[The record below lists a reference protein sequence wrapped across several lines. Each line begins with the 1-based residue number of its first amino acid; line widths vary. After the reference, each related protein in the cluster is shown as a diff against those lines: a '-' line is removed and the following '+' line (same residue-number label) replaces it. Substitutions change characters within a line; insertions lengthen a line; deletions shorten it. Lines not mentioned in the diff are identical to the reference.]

1 MKKIIADHKGQ
12 LILSSLV
19 TLLPALAGWW
29 LAHWLVLLITFS
41 DRRNRENQSRKAV
54 RLIFWIMP
62 AVSLLTGGVTA
73 LLQRGVQSA
82 STLSTAMAMGF
93 GLLFIVLGNYMPKF
107 RQNSFMGIRVKWTL
121 ESEANWNATHR
132 MGGKVWVAGGFACL
146 AGAMLPVKAMGAVFP
161 VVLVTVA
168 LAPIVYSYYYSK
180 TQPAAEKTVSA
191 PLPLWQ
197 KRAARLIVA
206 AVAVIAVWVFLA
218 GSAKIVYEDASF
230 TVEASGWQDLTLSD
244 PLLQRHRRSG
254 LPARGGG
261 PGGRHPHLWPWQPAG
276 VVRPLLQRSLR
287 RLHPLH
293 LRFLPGLRPSDHC
306 RRAHRPAK
314 RPRPGRHPGHLRPA
328 EGADG
333 ALRPEQDRTVLIKTG
348 SRWPDK

>member
-19 TLLPALAGWW
+19 TLLPALAGWRLAW
-29 LAHWLVLLITFS
+29 EAAAMLAAHWLVLLITFS

-206 AVAVIAVWVFLA
+206 AVAVIAVWAFLA

-230 TVEASGWQDLTLSD
+230 TVEASGWQDLTLSYSD
-244 PLLQRHRRSG
+244 IAAVDY
-254 LPARGGG
+254 LPAEEVPEGGIRTYG
-261 PGGRHPHLWPWQPAG
+261 LGNLRVSFGHFSNEAYGDYIRYTYDSCRDCVRLTTAGG
-276 VVRPLLQRSLR
+276 
-287 RLHPLH
+287 
-293 LRFLPGLRPSDHC
+293 
-306 RRAHRPAK
+306 
-314 RPRPGRHPGHLRPA
+314 
-328 EGADG
+328 
-333 ALRPEQDRTVLIKTG
+333 RTVLLNGPDQAATRAIFDQLKARTG
-348 SRWPDK
+348 L

>member
-19 TLLPALAGWW
+19 TLLPALAGWRLAW
-29 LAHWLVLLITFS
+29 EAAAMLAAHWLVLLITFS

-82 STLSTAMAMGF
+82 STLSTAMSMGF

-230 TVEASGWQDLTLSD
+230 TVEASGWQDLTLSYSD
-244 PLLQRHRRSG
+244 IAAVDY
-254 LPARGGG
+254 LPAEEVPEGGIRTYG
-261 PGGRHPHLWPWQPAG
+261 LGNLRVSFGHFSNEAYGDYIRYTYDSCRDCVRLTTAGG
-276 VVRPLLQRSLR
+276 
-287 RLHPLH
+287 
-293 LRFLPGLRPSDHC
+293 
-306 RRAHRPAK
+306 
-314 RPRPGRHPGHLRPA
+314 
-328 EGADG
+328 
-333 ALRPEQDRTVLIKTG
+333 RTVLLNGPDQAATRAIFDQLKERTG
-348 SRWPDK
+348 L

>member
-19 TLLPALAGWW
+19 TLLPALAGWRLAW
-29 LAHWLVLLITFS
+29 EAAAMLAAHWLVLLITFS

-73 LLQRGVQSA
+73 LLQRGVQST

-146 AGAMLPVKAMGAVFP
+146 AGAMLPIQAMGVVFP
-161 VVLVTVA
+161 LVLVTVA

-230 TVEASGWQDLTLSD
+230 TVEASGWQDLTLSYSD
-244 PLLQRHRRSG
+244 IAAVDY
-254 LPARGGG
+254 LPAEEVPEGGIRTYG
-261 PGGRHPHLWPWQPAG
+261 LGNLRVSFGHFSNEAYGDYIRYTYDSCRDCVRLTTAGG
-276 VVRPLLQRSLR
+276 
-287 RLHPLH
+287 
-293 LRFLPGLRPSDHC
+293 
-306 RRAHRPAK
+306 
-314 RPRPGRHPGHLRPA
+314 
-328 EGADG
+328 
-333 ALRPEQDRTVLIKTG
+333 RTVLLNGPDQAATRAIFDQLRARTG
-348 SRWPDK
+348 L

>member
-19 TLLPALAGWW
+19 TLLPALAGWQMAW
-29 LAHWLVLLITFS
+29 EAAAFLLGHWLVLLVVFS

-230 TVEASGWQDLTLSD
+230 TVEASGWQDLTLSYSD
-244 PLLQRHRRSG
+244 IAAVDY
-254 LPARGGG
+254 LPAEEVPEGGIRTYG
-261 PGGRHPHLWPWQPAG
+261 LGNLRVSFGHFSNEAYGDYIRYTYDSCRDCVRLTTAGG
-276 VVRPLLQRSLR
+276 
-287 RLHPLH
+287 
-293 LRFLPGLRPSDHC
+293 
-306 RRAHRPAK
+306 
-314 RPRPGRHPGHLRPA
+314 
-328 EGADG
+328 
-333 ALRPEQDRTVLIKTG
+333 RTVLLNGPDQAATRAIFDQLRARTG
-348 SRWPDK
+348 L

>member
-19 TLLPALAGWW
+19 TLLPALAGWRLAW
-29 LAHWLVLLITFS
+29 EAAAMLAAHWLVLLITFS

-230 TVEASGWQDLTLSD
+230 TVEASGWQDLTLSYSD
-244 PLLQRHRRSG
+244 IAAVDY
-254 LPARGGG
+254 LPAEEVPEGGIRTYG
-261 PGGRHPHLWPWQPAG
+261 LGNLRVSFGHFSNEAYGDYIRYTYDSCRDCVRLTTAGG
-276 VVRPLLQRSLR
+276 
-287 RLHPLH
+287 
-293 LRFLPGLRPSDHC
+293 
-306 RRAHRPAK
+306 
-314 RPRPGRHPGHLRPA
+314 
-328 EGADG
+328 
-333 ALRPEQDRTVLIKTG
+333 RTVLLNGPDQPATRAIFDQLRARTG
-348 SRWPDK
+348 L

>member
-19 TLLPALAGWW
+19 TLLPGLAGWRLAW
-29 LAHWLVLLITFS
+29 EAAAMLAAHWLMLLITFS

-230 TVEASGWQDLTLSD
+230 TVEASGWQDLTLSYSD
-244 PLLQRHRRSG
+244 IAAVDY
-254 LPARGGG
+254 LPAEEVPEGGIRTYG
-261 PGGRHPHLWPWQPAG
+261 LGNLRVSFGHFSNEAYGDYIRYTYDSCRDCVRLTTAGG
-276 VVRPLLQRSLR
+276 
-287 RLHPLH
+287 
-293 LRFLPGLRPSDHC
+293 
-306 RRAHRPAK
+306 
-314 RPRPGRHPGHLRPA
+314 
-328 EGADG
+328 
-333 ALRPEQDRTVLIKTG
+333 RTVLLNGPDQAATRAIFDQLRARTG
-348 SRWPDK
+348 L

>member
-19 TLLPALAGWW
+19 TLLPALAGWRLAW
-29 LAHWLVLLITFS
+29 EAAAMLAAHWLVLLITFS

-82 STLSTAMAMGF
+82 STLSTAMSMGF

-230 TVEASGWQDLTLSD
+230 TVEASGWQDLTLSYSD
-244 PLLQRHRRSG
+244 IAAVDY
-254 LPARGGG
+254 LPAEEVPEGGIRTYG
-261 PGGRHPHLWPWQPAG
+261 LGNLRVSFGHFSNEAYGDYIRYTYDSCRDCVRLTTAGG
-276 VVRPLLQRSLR
+276 
-287 RLHPLH
+287 
-293 LRFLPGLRPSDHC
+293 
-306 RRAHRPAK
+306 
-314 RPRPGRHPGHLRPA
+314 
-328 EGADG
+328 
-333 ALRPEQDRTVLIKTG
+333 RTVLLNGPDQAATRAVFDQLRARTG
-348 SRWPDK
+348 L

>member
-19 TLLPALAGWW
+19 TLLPALAGWRLAW
-29 LAHWLVLLITFS
+29 EAAAMLAAHWLVLLITFS

-180 TQPAAEKTVSA
+180 TQPAAEKTVSV

-230 TVEASGWQDLTLSD
+230 TVEASGWQDLTLSYSD
-244 PLLQRHRRSG
+244 IAAVDY
-254 LPARGGG
+254 LPAEEVPEGGIRTYG
-261 PGGRHPHLWPWQPAG
+261 LGNLRVSFGHFSNEAYGDYIRYTYDSCRDCVRLTTAGG
-276 VVRPLLQRSLR
+276 
-287 RLHPLH
+287 
-293 LRFLPGLRPSDHC
+293 
-306 RRAHRPAK
+306 
-314 RPRPGRHPGHLRPA
+314 
-328 EGADG
+328 
-333 ALRPEQDRTVLIKTG
+333 RTVLLNGPDQAATRAIFDQLRARTG
-348 SRWPDK
+348 L

>member
-1 MKKIIADHKGQ
+1 M
-12 LILSSLV
+12 
-19 TLLPALAGWW
+19 
-29 LAHWLVLLITFS
+29 LLITFC
-41 DRRNRENQSRKAV
+41 DRRNRVNQSRKAV

-230 TVEASGWQDLTLSD
+230 TVEASGWQDLTLSYSD
-244 PLLQRHRRSG
+244 IAAVDY
-254 LPARGGG
+254 LPAEEVPEGGIRTYG
-261 PGGRHPHLWPWQPAG
+261 LGNLRVSFGHFSNEAYGDYIRYTYDSCRDCVRLTTAGG
-276 VVRPLLQRSLR
+276 
-287 RLHPLH
+287 
-293 LRFLPGLRPSDHC
+293 
-306 RRAHRPAK
+306 
-314 RPRPGRHPGHLRPA
+314 
-328 EGADG
+328 
-333 ALRPEQDRTVLIKTG
+333 RTVLLNGPDQAATRAIFDQLRARTG
-348 SRWPDK
+348 L

>member
-19 TLLPALAGWW
+19 TLLPALAGWQMAW
-29 LAHWLVLLITFS
+29 EAAAFLLGHWLVLLITFS

-161 VVLVTVA
+161 LVLAAVA

-230 TVEASGWQDLTLSD
+230 TVEASGWQDLTLSYSD
-244 PLLQRHRRSG
+244 IAAVDY
-254 LPARGGG
+254 LPAEEVPEGGIRTYG
-261 PGGRHPHLWPWQPAG
+261 LGNLRVSFGHFSNEAYGDYIRYTYDSCRDCVRLTTAGG
-276 VVRPLLQRSLR
+276 
-287 RLHPLH
+287 
-293 LRFLPGLRPSDHC
+293 
-306 RRAHRPAK
+306 
-314 RPRPGRHPGHLRPA
+314 
-328 EGADG
+328 
-333 ALRPEQDRTVLIKTG
+333 RTVLLNGPDQAATRAIFDQLKARTG
-348 SRWPDK
+348 L

>member
-1 MKKIIADHKGQ
+1 MKKILTEHKGE
-12 LILSSLV
+12 LVLSSLV
-19 TLLPALAGWW
+19 TLLPALAGWQMAW
-29 LAHWLVLLITFS
+29 EAAAFLLGHWLVLLVVFS
-41 DRRNRENQSRKAV
+41 DRRNRDRQSKKAI
-54 RLIFWIMP
+54 RLILWVMP
-62 AVSLLTGGVTA
+62 FLSLLAGGVTV
-73 LLQRGVQSA
+73 LLQRGIQSA
-82 STLSTAMAMGF
+82 GAGSAVMAMGF
-93 GLLFIVLGNYMPKF
+93 GLLFIVVGNYMPKI

-121 ESEANWNATHR
+121 ENEANWNATHR

-230 TVEASGWQDLTLSD
+230 TVEASGWQDLTLSYSD
-244 PLLQRHRRSG
+244 IAAVDY
-254 LPARGGG
+254 LPAEEVPEGGIRTYG
-261 PGGRHPHLWPWQPAG
+261 LGNLRVSFGHFSNEAYGDYIRYTYDSCRDCVRLTTAGG
-276 VVRPLLQRSLR
+276 
-287 RLHPLH
+287 
-293 LRFLPGLRPSDHC
+293 
-306 RRAHRPAK
+306 
-314 RPRPGRHPGHLRPA
+314 
-328 EGADG
+328 
-333 ALRPEQDRTVLIKTG
+333 RTVLLNGPDQAATRAIFDQLKARTG
-348 SRWPDK
+348 L

>member
-19 TLLPALAGWW
+19 TLLPALAGWRLAW
-29 LAHWLVLLITFS
+29 EAAAMLAAHWLVLLITFS

-121 ESEANWNATHR
+121 ESEANRNATHR

-230 TVEASGWQDLTLSD
+230 TVEASGWQDLTLSYSD
-244 PLLQRHRRSG
+244 IAAVDY
-254 LPARGGG
+254 LPAEEVPEGGIRTYG
-261 PGGRHPHLWPWQPAG
+261 LGNLRVSFGHFSNEAYGDYIRYTYDSCRDCVRLTTAGG
-276 VVRPLLQRSLR
+276 
-287 RLHPLH
+287 
-293 LRFLPGLRPSDHC
+293 
-306 RRAHRPAK
+306 
-314 RPRPGRHPGHLRPA
+314 
-328 EGADG
+328 
-333 ALRPEQDRTVLIKTG
+333 RTVLLNGPDQPATRAIFDQLRARTG
-348 SRWPDK
+348 L

>member
-19 TLLPALAGWW
+19 TLLPALAGWKMAW
-29 LAHWLVLLITFS
+29 EAAAFLLGHWLVLLVVFS

-218 GSAKIVYEDASF
+218 GSAKIVYDDASF
-230 TVEASGWQDLTLSD
+230 TVEASGWQDLTLSYSD
-244 PLLQRHRRSG
+244 IAAVDY
-254 LPARGGG
+254 LPAEEVPEGGIRTYG
-261 PGGRHPHLWPWQPAG
+261 LGNLRVSFGHFSNEAYGDYIRYTYDSCQDCVRLTTAGG
-276 VVRPLLQRSLR
+276 
-287 RLHPLH
+287 
-293 LRFLPGLRPSDHC
+293 
-306 RRAHRPAK
+306 
-314 RPRPGRHPGHLRPA
+314 
-328 EGADG
+328 
-333 ALRPEQDRTVLIKTG
+333 RTVLLNGPDQAATRAIFDQLRARTG
-348 SRWPDK
+348 L

>member
-19 TLLPALAGWW
+19 TLLPGLAGWR
-29 LAHWLVLLITFS
+29 LAWEAAAFLLGHWLVLLVVFS
-41 DRRNRENQSRKAV
+41 DRRNRDRQSKKAI
-54 RLIFWIMP
+54 RLILWVMP
-62 AVSLLTGGVTA
+62 FLSLLAGGVTV
-73 LLQRGVQSA
+73 LLQRGIQSA
-82 STLSTAMAMGF
+82 GAGSAVMAMGF
-93 GLLFIVLGNYMPKF
+93 GLLFIVVGNYMPKF

-218 GSAKIVYEDASF
+218 GSAKIVYDDASF
-230 TVEASGWQDLTLSD
+230 TVEASGWQDLTLSYSD
-244 PLLQRHRRSG
+244 IAAVDY
-254 LPARGGG
+254 LPAEEVPEGGIRTYG
-261 PGGRHPHLWPWQPAG
+261 LGNLRVSFGHFSNEAYGDYIRYTYDSCRDCVRLTTAGG
-276 VVRPLLQRSLR
+276 
-287 RLHPLH
+287 
-293 LRFLPGLRPSDHC
+293 
-306 RRAHRPAK
+306 
-314 RPRPGRHPGHLRPA
+314 
-328 EGADG
+328 
-333 ALRPEQDRTVLIKTG
+333 RTVLLNGPDQAATRAIFDQLKARTG
-348 SRWPDK
+348 L

>member
-19 TLLPALAGWW
+19 TLLPGLAGWR
-29 LAHWLVLLITFS
+29 LAWEAAAFLLGHWLVLLITFS

-230 TVEASGWQDLTLSD
+230 TVEASGWQDLTLSYSD
-244 PLLQRHRRSG
+244 IAAVDY
-254 LPARGGG
+254 LPAEEVPEGGIRTYG
-261 PGGRHPHLWPWQPAG
+261 LGNLRVSFGHFSNEAYGDYIRYTYDSCRDCVRLTTAGG
-276 VVRPLLQRSLR
+276 
-287 RLHPLH
+287 
-293 LRFLPGLRPSDHC
+293 
-306 RRAHRPAK
+306 
-314 RPRPGRHPGHLRPA
+314 
-328 EGADG
+328 
-333 ALRPEQDRTVLIKTG
+333 RTVLLNGPDQAATRAIFDQLRARTG
-348 SRWPDK
+348 L

>member
-1 MKKIIADHKGQ
+1 MKKILTEHKGE
-12 LILSSLV
+12 LVLSSLV
-19 TLLPALAGWW
+19 TLLPGLAGWRLAW
-29 LAHWLVLLITFS
+29 EAAAMLAAHWLVLLITFS

-107 RQNSFMGIRVKWTL
+107 RQNSFIGIRVKWTL

-146 AGAMLPVKAMGAVFP
+146 AGAMLPIQAMGVVFP
-161 VVLVTVA
+161 LVLAAVA

-218 GSAKIVYEDASF
+218 GSAKIVYDDASF
-230 TVEASGWQDLTLSD
+230 TVEASGWQDLTLSYSD
-244 PLLQRHRRSG
+244 IAAVDY
-254 LPARGGG
+254 LPAEEVPEGGIRTYG
-261 PGGRHPHLWPWQPAG
+261 LGNLRVSFGHFSNEAYGDYIRYTYDSCRDCVRLTTAGG
-276 VVRPLLQRSLR
+276 
-287 RLHPLH
+287 
-293 LRFLPGLRPSDHC
+293 
-306 RRAHRPAK
+306 
-314 RPRPGRHPGHLRPA
+314 
-328 EGADG
+328 
-333 ALRPEQDRTVLIKTG
+333 RTVLLNGPDQAATRAIFDQLRARTG
-348 SRWPDK
+348 L

>member
-19 TLLPALAGWW
+19 TLLPGLAGWR
-29 LAHWLVLLITFS
+29 LAWEAAAFLLGHWLVLLVVFS
-41 DRRNRENQSRKAV
+41 DRRNRDRQSKKAI
-54 RLIFWIMP
+54 RLILWVMP
-62 AVSLLTGGVTA
+62 FLSLLAGGVTV
-73 LLQRGVQSA
+73 LLQRGIQSA
-82 STLSTAMAMGF
+82 SAGSAVMAMGF
-93 GLLFIVLGNYMPKF
+93 GLLFIVVGNYMPKI

-121 ESEANWNATHR
+121 ENEANWNASHR
-132 MGGKVWVAGGFACL
+132 FGGKIWVAGGFACL

-230 TVEASGWQDLTLSD
+230 TVEASGWQDLTLSYSD
-244 PLLQRHRRSG
+244 IAAVDY
-254 LPARGGG
+254 LPAEEVPEGGIRTYG
-261 PGGRHPHLWPWQPAG
+261 LGNLRVSFGHFSNEAYGDYIRYTYDSCRDCVRLTTAGG
-276 VVRPLLQRSLR
+276 
-287 RLHPLH
+287 
-293 LRFLPGLRPSDHC
+293 
-306 RRAHRPAK
+306 
-314 RPRPGRHPGHLRPA
+314 
-328 EGADG
+328 
-333 ALRPEQDRTVLIKTG
+333 RTVLLNGPDQAATRAIFDQLKERTG
-348 SRWPDK
+348 L

>member
-19 TLLPALAGWW
+19 TLLPALAGWRLAW
-29 LAHWLVLLITFS
+29 EAAAMLAAHWLVLLITFS

-230 TVEASGWQDLTLSD
+230 TVEASGWQDLTLSYSD
-244 PLLQRHRRSG
+244 IAAVDY
-254 LPARGGG
+254 LPAEEVPEGGIRTYG
-261 PGGRHPHLWPWQPAG
+261 LGNLRVSFGHFSNEAYGDYLRYTYDSCRDCVRLTTAGG
-276 VVRPLLQRSLR
+276 
-287 RLHPLH
+287 
-293 LRFLPGLRPSDHC
+293 
-306 RRAHRPAK
+306 
-314 RPRPGRHPGHLRPA
+314 
-328 EGADG
+328 
-333 ALRPEQDRTVLIKTG
+333 RTVLLNGPDQPATRAIFDQLRARTG
-348 SRWPDK
+348 L

>member
-19 TLLPALAGWW
+19 TLLPGLAGWRLAW
-29 LAHWLVLLITFS
+29 EAAAMLAAHWLVLLITFS
-41 DRRNRENQSRKAV
+41 DRRNRDRQSKKAV

-82 STLSTAMAMGF
+82 STLSTAMTMGF

-230 TVEASGWQDLTLSD
+230 TIEASGWQDLTLSYSD
-244 PLLQRHRRSG
+244 IAAVDY
-254 LPARGGG
+254 LPAEEVPEGGIRTYG
-261 PGGRHPHLWPWQPAG
+261 LGNLRVSFGHFSNEAYGDYIRYTYDSCRDCVRLTTAGG
-276 VVRPLLQRSLR
+276 
-287 RLHPLH
+287 
-293 LRFLPGLRPSDHC
+293 
-306 RRAHRPAK
+306 
-314 RPRPGRHPGHLRPA
+314 
-328 EGADG
+328 
-333 ALRPEQDRTVLIKTG
+333 RTVLLNGPDQAATRAIFDQLKARTG
-348 SRWPDK
+348 L

>member
-19 TLLPALAGWW
+19 TLLPALAGWRLAW
-29 LAHWLVLLITFS
+29 EGAAMLAAHWLVLLITFS

-206 AVAVIAVWVFLA
+206 AVAVIAVWAFLA

-230 TVEASGWQDLTLSD
+230 TVEASGWQDLTLSYSD
-244 PLLQRHRRSG
+244 IAAVDY
-254 LPARGGG
+254 LPAEEVPEGGIRTYG
-261 PGGRHPHLWPWQPAG
+261 LGNLRVSFGHFSNEAYGDYIRYTYDSCRDCVRLTTAGG
-276 VVRPLLQRSLR
+276 
-287 RLHPLH
+287 
-293 LRFLPGLRPSDHC
+293 
-306 RRAHRPAK
+306 
-314 RPRPGRHPGHLRPA
+314 
-328 EGADG
+328 
-333 ALRPEQDRTVLIKTG
+333 RTVLLNGPDQAATRAIFDQLKERTG
-348 SRWPDK
+348 L

>member
-1 MKKIIADHKGQ
+1 
-12 LILSSLV
+12 
-19 TLLPALAGWW
+19 
-29 LAHWLVLLITFS
+29 
-41 DRRNRENQSRKAV
+41 
-54 RLIFWIMP
+54 
-62 AVSLLTGGVTA
+62 
-73 LLQRGVQSA
+73 
-82 STLSTAMAMGF
+82 MAMGF

-146 AGAMLPVKAMGAVFP
+146 AGAMLPVKAMGVVFP

-206 AVAVIAVWVFLA
+206 AVAVIAVWAFLA

-230 TVEASGWQDLTLSD
+230 TVEASGWQDLTLSYSD
-244 PLLQRHRRSG
+244 IAAVDY
-254 LPARGGG
+254 LPAEEVPEGGIRTYG
-261 PGGRHPHLWPWQPAG
+261 LGNLRVSFGHFSNEAYGDYIRYTYDSCRDCVRLTTAGG
-276 VVRPLLQRSLR
+276 
-287 RLHPLH
+287 
-293 LRFLPGLRPSDHC
+293 
-306 RRAHRPAK
+306 
-314 RPRPGRHPGHLRPA
+314 
-328 EGADG
+328 
-333 ALRPEQDRTVLIKTG
+333 RTVLLNGPDQPATRAIFDQLRARTG
-348 SRWPDK
+348 L

>member
-19 TLLPALAGWW
+19 TLLPALAGWRLAW
-29 LAHWLVLLITFS
+29 EAAAMLAAHWLVLLITFS

-206 AVAVIAVWVFLA
+206 AVAVIAVWAFLA

-230 TVEASGWQDLTLSD
+230 TVEASGWQDLTLSYSD
-244 PLLQRHRRSG
+244 IAAVDY
-254 LPARGGG
+254 LPAEEVPEGGIRTYG
-261 PGGRHPHLWPWQPAG
+261 LGNLRVSFGHFSNEAYGDYLRYTYDSCRDCVRLTTAGG
-276 VVRPLLQRSLR
+276 
-287 RLHPLH
+287 
-293 LRFLPGLRPSDHC
+293 
-306 RRAHRPAK
+306 
-314 RPRPGRHPGHLRPA
+314 
-328 EGADG
+328 
-333 ALRPEQDRTVLIKTG
+333 RTVLLNGPDQAATRAIFDQLRARTG
-348 SRWPDK
+348 L

>member
-19 TLLPALAGWW
+19 TLLPALAGWRLAW
-29 LAHWLVLLITFS
+29 EAAAMLAAHWLVLLITFS

-73 LLQRGVQSA
+73 LLQRGVQST

-230 TVEASGWQDLTLSD
+230 TVEASGWQDLTLSYSD
-244 PLLQRHRRSG
+244 IAAVDY
-254 LPARGGG
+254 LPAEEVPEGGIRTYG
-261 PGGRHPHLWPWQPAG
+261 LGNLRVSFGHFSNEAYGDYIRYTYDSCRDCVRLTTAGG
-276 VVRPLLQRSLR
+276 
-287 RLHPLH
+287 
-293 LRFLPGLRPSDHC
+293 
-306 RRAHRPAK
+306 
-314 RPRPGRHPGHLRPA
+314 
-328 EGADG
+328 
-333 ALRPEQDRTVLIKTG
+333 RTVLLNGPDQPATRAIFDQLRSRTG
-348 SRWPDK
+348 L

>member
-19 TLLPALAGWW
+19 TLLPALAGWQMAW
-29 LAHWLVLLITFS
+29 EAAAFLLGHWLVLLVVFS

-73 LLQRGVQSA
+73 LLQRGVQSV

-146 AGAMLPVKAMGAVFP
+146 AGAMLPIQAMGVVFP

-206 AVAVIAVWVFLA
+206 AVAVIAVWAFLA

-230 TVEASGWQDLTLSD
+230 TVEASGWQDLTLSYSD
-244 PLLQRHRRSG
+244 IAAVDY
-254 LPARGGG
+254 LPAEEVPEGGIRTYG
-261 PGGRHPHLWPWQPAG
+261 LGNLRVSFGHFSNEAYGDYIRYTYDSCRDCVRLTTAGG
-276 VVRPLLQRSLR
+276 
-287 RLHPLH
+287 
-293 LRFLPGLRPSDHC
+293 
-306 RRAHRPAK
+306 
-314 RPRPGRHPGHLRPA
+314 
-328 EGADG
+328 
-333 ALRPEQDRTVLIKTG
+333 RTVLLNGPDQAATRAIFDQLRARTG
-348 SRWPDK
+348 L

>member
-19 TLLPALAGWW
+19 TLLPALAGWQMAW
-29 LAHWLVLLITFS
+29 EAAAFLLGHWLVLLVVFS
-41 DRRNRENQSRKAV
+41 DRRNRDRQSKKAI
-54 RLIFWIMP
+54 RLILWVMP
-62 AVSLLTGGVTA
+62 FLSLLAGGVTV
-73 LLQRGVQSA
+73 LLQRGIQSA
-82 STLSTAMAMGF
+82 SAGSAVMAMGF
-93 GLLFIVLGNYMPKF
+93 GLLFIVVGNYMPKI

-121 ESEANWNATHR
+121 ENEANWNASHR
-132 MGGKVWVAGGFACL
+132 FGGKIWVAGGFACL

-230 TVEASGWQDLTLSD
+230 TVEASGWQDLTLSYSD
-244 PLLQRHRRSG
+244 IAAVDY
-254 LPARGGG
+254 LPAEEVPEGGIRTYG
-261 PGGRHPHLWPWQPAG
+261 LGNLRVSFGHFSNEAYGDYIRYTYDSCRDCVRLTTAGG
-276 VVRPLLQRSLR
+276 
-287 RLHPLH
+287 
-293 LRFLPGLRPSDHC
+293 
-306 RRAHRPAK
+306 
-314 RPRPGRHPGHLRPA
+314 
-328 EGADG
+328 
-333 ALRPEQDRTVLIKTG
+333 RTVLLNGPDQAATRAIFDQLRARTG
-348 SRWPDK
+348 L

>member
-19 TLLPALAGWW
+19 TLLPALAGWRLAW
-29 LAHWLVLLITFS
+29 EGAAMLAAHWLVLLITFS

-161 VVLVTVA
+161 LVLAAVA

-218 GSAKIVYEDASF
+218 GSAKIAYEDASF
-230 TVEASGWQDLTLSD
+230 TVEASGWQDLTLSYSD
-244 PLLQRHRRSG
+244 IAAVDY
-254 LPARGGG
+254 LPAEEVPEGGIRTYG
-261 PGGRHPHLWPWQPAG
+261 LGNLRVSFGHFSNEAYGDYIRYTYDSCRDCVRLTTAGG
-276 VVRPLLQRSLR
+276 
-287 RLHPLH
+287 
-293 LRFLPGLRPSDHC
+293 
-306 RRAHRPAK
+306 
-314 RPRPGRHPGHLRPA
+314 
-328 EGADG
+328 
-333 ALRPEQDRTVLIKTG
+333 RTVLLNGPDQAATRAIFDQLKERTG
-348 SRWPDK
+348 L

>member
-19 TLLPALAGWW
+19 TLLPALAGWRLAW
-29 LAHWLVLLITFS
+29 EAAAMLAAHWLVLLVVFS
-41 DRRNRENQSRKAV
+41 DRRNRDRQSKKAI
-54 RLIFWIMP
+54 RLILWVMP
-62 AVSLLTGGVTA
+62 FLSLLAGGVTV
-73 LLQRGVQSA
+73 LLRRGIQSA
-82 STLSTAMAMGF
+82 GAGSAVMAMGF
-93 GLLFIVLGNYMPKF
+93 GLLFIVVGNYMPKI

-121 ESEANWNATHR
+121 ENEANWNASHR
-132 MGGKVWVAGGFACL
+132 FGGKVWVAGGFACL

-230 TVEASGWQDLTLSD
+230 TVEASGWQDLTLSYSD
-244 PLLQRHRRSG
+244 IAAVDY
-254 LPARGGG
+254 LPAEEVPEGGIRTYG
-261 PGGRHPHLWPWQPAG
+261 LGNLRVSFGHFSNEAYGDYIRYTYDSCRDCVRLTTAGG
-276 VVRPLLQRSLR
+276 
-287 RLHPLH
+287 
-293 LRFLPGLRPSDHC
+293 
-306 RRAHRPAK
+306 
-314 RPRPGRHPGHLRPA
+314 
-328 EGADG
+328 
-333 ALRPEQDRTVLIKTG
+333 RTVLLNGPDQAATRAIFDQLRARTG
-348 SRWPDK
+348 L

>member
-12 LILSSLV
+12 LVLSSLV
-19 TLLPALAGWW
+19 TLLPALAGWRLAW
-29 LAHWLVLLITFS
+29 EAAAMLAAHWLVLLITFS

-82 STLSTAMAMGF
+82 TTLSTAMAMGF

-168 LAPIVYSYYYSK
+168 LVPIVYSYYYSK

-218 GSAKIVYEDASF
+218 GSAKIVYDDASF
-230 TVEASGWQDLTLSD
+230 TVEASGWQDLTLSYSD
-244 PLLQRHRRSG
+244 IAAVDY
-254 LPARGGG
+254 LPAEEVPEGGIRTYG
-261 PGGRHPHLWPWQPAG
+261 LGNLRVSFGHFSNEAYGEYIRYTYDSCRDCVRLTTAGG
-276 VVRPLLQRSLR
+276 
-287 RLHPLH
+287 
-293 LRFLPGLRPSDHC
+293 
-306 RRAHRPAK
+306 
-314 RPRPGRHPGHLRPA
+314 
-328 EGADG
+328 
-333 ALRPEQDRTVLIKTG
+333 RTVLLNGPDQAATRAIFDQLKARTG
-348 SRWPDK
+348 L

>member
-19 TLLPALAGWW
+19 TLLPGLAGWRLAW
-29 LAHWLVLLITFS
+29 EAAAMLAAHWLVLLITFS

-230 TVEASGWQDLTLSD
+230 TVEASGWQDLTLSYSD
-244 PLLQRHRRSG
+244 IAAVDY
-254 LPARGGG
+254 LPAEEVPEGGIRTYG
-261 PGGRHPHLWPWQPAG
+261 LGNLRVSFGHFSNEAYGDYIRYTYDSCRDCVCLTTAGG
-276 VVRPLLQRSLR
+276 
-287 RLHPLH
+287 
-293 LRFLPGLRPSDHC
+293 
-306 RRAHRPAK
+306 
-314 RPRPGRHPGHLRPA
+314 
-328 EGADG
+328 
-333 ALRPEQDRTVLIKTG
+333 RTVLLNGPDQPATRAIFDQLRARTG
-348 SRWPDK
+348 L

>member
-1 MKKIIADHKGQ
+1 MKKILTEHKGE
-12 LILSSLV
+12 LVLSSLV
-19 TLLPALAGWW
+19 TLLPALAGWQMAW
-29 LAHWLVLLITFS
+29 EAAAFLLGHWLVLLVVFS
-41 DRRNRENQSRKAV
+41 DRRNRDRQSKKAI
-54 RLIFWIMP
+54 RLILWVMP
-62 AVSLLTGGVTA
+62 FLSLLAGGVTV
-73 LLQRGVQSA
+73 LLRRGIQSA
-82 STLSTAMAMGF
+82 GAGSAVMAMGF
-93 GLLFIVLGNYMPKF
+93 GLLFIVVGNYMPKI

-121 ESEANWNATHR
+121 ENEANWNATHR

-230 TVEASGWQDLTLSD
+230 TVEASGWQDLTLSYSD
-244 PLLQRHRRSG
+244 IAAVDY
-254 LPARGGG
+254 LPAEEVPEGGIRTYG
-261 PGGRHPHLWPWQPAG
+261 LGNLRVSFGHFSNEAYGDYIRYTYDSCRDCVRLTTAGG
-276 VVRPLLQRSLR
+276 
-287 RLHPLH
+287 
-293 LRFLPGLRPSDHC
+293 
-306 RRAHRPAK
+306 
-314 RPRPGRHPGHLRPA
+314 
-328 EGADG
+328 
-333 ALRPEQDRTVLIKTG
+333 RTVLLNGPDQAATRAIFDQLKARTG
-348 SRWPDK
+348 L

>member
-19 TLLPALAGWW
+19 TLLPALAGWRLAW
-29 LAHWLVLLITFS
+29 EAAAILAAHWLVLLITFS

-82 STLSTAMAMGF
+82 STLSTAMSMGF

-230 TVEASGWQDLTLSD
+230 TVEASGWQDLTLSYSD
-244 PLLQRHRRSG
+244 IAAVDY
-254 LPARGGG
+254 LPAEEVPEGGIRTYG
-261 PGGRHPHLWPWQPAG
+261 LGNLRVSFGHFSNEAYGDYIRYTYDSCRDCVRLTTAGG
-276 VVRPLLQRSLR
+276 
-287 RLHPLH
+287 
-293 LRFLPGLRPSDHC
+293 
-306 RRAHRPAK
+306 
-314 RPRPGRHPGHLRPA
+314 
-328 EGADG
+328 
-333 ALRPEQDRTVLIKTG
+333 RTVLLNGPDQAATRAIFDQLKARTG
-348 SRWPDK
+348 L

>member
-19 TLLPALAGWW
+19 TLLPGLAGWRLAW
-29 LAHWLVLLITFS
+29 EAAAMLAAHWLVLLITFS

-230 TVEASGWQDLTLSD
+230 TVEASGWQDLTLSYSD
-244 PLLQRHRRSG
+244 IAAVDY
-254 LPARGGG
+254 LPAEEVPEGGIRTYG
-261 PGGRHPHLWPWQPAG
+261 LGNLRVSFGHFSNEAYGDYIRYTYDSCRDCVRLTTAGG
-276 VVRPLLQRSLR
+276 
-287 RLHPLH
+287 
-293 LRFLPGLRPSDHC
+293 
-306 RRAHRPAK
+306 
-314 RPRPGRHPGHLRPA
+314 
-328 EGADG
+328 
-333 ALRPEQDRTVLIKTG
+333 RTVLLNGPDQAATRAIFDQLRARTG
-348 SRWPDK
+348 L

>member
-19 TLLPALAGWW
+19 TLLPALAGWRLAW
-29 LAHWLVLLITFS
+29 EGAAMLAAHWLVLLITFS

-168 LAPIVYSYYYSK
+168 LVPIVYSYYYSK

-218 GSAKIVYEDASF
+218 GSAKIAYEDASF
-230 TVEASGWQDLTLSD
+230 TVEASGWQDLTLSYSD
-244 PLLQRHRRSG
+244 IAAVDY
-254 LPARGGG
+254 LPAEEVPEGGIRTYG
-261 PGGRHPHLWPWQPAG
+261 LGNLRVSFGHFSNEAYGDYIRYTYDSCRDCVRLTTAGG
-276 VVRPLLQRSLR
+276 
-287 RLHPLH
+287 
-293 LRFLPGLRPSDHC
+293 
-306 RRAHRPAK
+306 
-314 RPRPGRHPGHLRPA
+314 
-328 EGADG
+328 
-333 ALRPEQDRTVLIKTG
+333 RTVLLNGPDQAATRAIFDQLKERTG
-348 SRWPDK
+348 L